1 MAARGAA
8 LARPPQEGIRVDWLD
23 GVRGAAATFV
33 VLHHIFLMTW
43 PGFPNN
49 TGPWWLGWLLY
60 GHMAVAV
67 FIVVSGFS
75 LSLVPIRNGGALS
88 GGVQR
93 FLGRRAW
100 RILPA
105 YWAALIVSMLVTA
118 VLLHPE
124 LGPGVIAKSLAVH
137 GLLLQDVV
145 GSESPNGAFWS
156 IAIEW
161 QIYFAFPLILLL
173 ARRTSIGAA
182 VLITA
187 VAVLLAHVAAGLGGP
202 LHKISAFTP
211 QFLALFALG
220 ALAVWLGSGDRAQR
234 MRPPLA
240 AVALIALGSFL
251 ALAATRGSEW
261 VVARFFWM
269 DLLFGVGIA
278 SVLALMYT
286 GAAVP
291 GRRLLESRTA
301 LWFGLFSYSIY
312 LIHAPIVGVLEKDV
326 IGPIDVS
333 PLAGFGLMLA
343 IGLPVI
349 LERCYAFHLLFEA
362 PFLHHRSLSALR
374 TLPILRLW
382 PKTQRRVV
390 ERLAVPAEEISR
402 PATVPA
408 PQLATEERG
417 AG

>member
-1 MAARGAA
+1 MASRSAA
-8 LARPPQEGIRVDWLD
+8 LASPGIRVHWLD
-23 GVRGAAATFV
+23 GLRGAAATFV
-33 VLHHIFLMTW
+33 VLHHIWLMTW

-67 FIVVSGFS
+67 FVVVSGFS
-75 LSLVPIRNGGALS
+75 LSLVPMRNSCALS

-93 FLGRRAW
+93 FLRRRAW

-161 QIYFAFPLILLL
+161 QIYFVFPLILLL

-187 VAVLLAHVAAGLGGP
+187 VAVLMAHVAAGLGGP
-202 LHKISAFTP
+202 LHKISALTP
-211 QFLALFALG
+211 QFLVLFALG
-220 ALAVWLGSGDRAQR
+220 TLAVRLGSGDRAQT
-234 MRPPLA
+234 MRRPLA

-261 VVARFFWM
+261 VVARFFWT
-269 DLLFGVGIA
+269 DLLFGLGIA
-278 SVLALMYT
+278 SVLALIYP
-286 GAAVP
+286 GAPVA
-291 GRRLLESRTA
+291 GRRVLESRTA
-301 LWFGLFSYSIY
+301 QWLGLFSYSIY
-312 LIHAPIVGVLEKDV
+312 LIHAPIVGVLEKDL
-326 IGPIDVS
+326 IGPMDAR
-333 PLAGFGLMLA
+333 PLAAFGLMLA
-343 IGLPVI
+343 IGLPVV
-349 LERCYAFHLLFEA
+349 LALCYAFHLLFEA
-362 PFLHHRSLSALR
+362 PFLQHRSLSALR
-374 TLPILRLW
+374 TLPILHVW
-382 PKTQRRVV
+382 PKTQRQVV
-390 ERLAVPAEEISR
+390 DRPAVPAEEIFG
-402 PATVPA
+402 PANAPA
-408 PQLATEERG
+408 PQPATGQGG